1 MHVWYRICQRA
12 SAEETTIPTVQQ
24 MWFSQKCMYLF
35 TISAITP
42 VYTLQAQVT
51 ICRQVVASTQSYAWI
66 DSACN
71 RLVLEIPDTHT
82 HTNGLQQ
89 AHNRFPA
96 KQTCTQILCLYMSM
110 KSSSKASDTCFFS
123 FFPMFL
129 FNSQAAGHPRDA
141 ARWKGVPVSSSKP
154 RSCGTS
160 WGLEWVSSMASW
172 LESHEVVG
180 KHGKTWENNHGNHE
194 ILETSGELFLVC
206 VFVCAFFIPDYSWS
220 NSRVVCEIKT
230 SGELQAWL
238 QVACGSLET

>member
-1 MHVWYRICQRA
+1 
-12 SAEETTIPTVQQ
+12 

-82 HTNGLQQ
+82 HT
-89 AHNRFPA
+89 
-96 KQTCTQILCLYMSM
+96 QTGSNKHTTDSPQIYTQIITNSMSM

-123 FFPMFL
+123 FLPCFCSTPRQQVIPGMPHGGRA
-129 FNSQAAGHPRDA
+129 SPSAALSPVLA
-141 ARWKGVPVSSSKP
+141 APAEGWNGSAPWRHGWKVMKS
-154 RSCGTS
+154 
-160 WGLEWVSSMASW
+160 LENM
-172 LESHEVVG
+172 G

-194 ILETSGELFLVC
+194 ILETSGKLFLVC
-206 VFVCAFFIPDYSWS
+206 VFVCAFFIPDYS
-220 NSRVVCEIKT
+220 
-230 SGELQAWL
+230 
-238 QVACGSLET
+238 

>member
-1 MHVWYRICQRA
+1 
-12 SAEETTIPTVQQ
+12 

-96 KQTCTQILCLYMSM
+96 NLHTDYHKFYVYEIIFQSFRHL
-110 KSSSKASDTCFFS
+110 FFLI
-123 FFPMFL
+123 FAMFL

-160 WGLEWVSSMASW
+160 
-172 LESHEVVG
+172 
-180 KHGKTWENNHGNHE
+180 
-194 ILETSGELFLVC
+194 
-206 VFVCAFFIPDYSWS
+206 
-220 NSRVVCEIKT
+220 
-230 SGELQAWL
+230 
-238 QVACGSLET
+238 